1 MPTPMQIPET
11 KPPTELI
18 NGRLVQK
25 NGGEHRHQAL
35 EQRWTS
41 ALDQW
46 CAGCGVACHE
56 WQHEFTAPGYRFA
69 VLVPDVAYQ
78 SAETLKE
85 LGPAASEAPT
95 RAPVV
100 AVEILCVGESE
111 PDLAWKIG
119 AYLAAGT
126 RVVFVVDPPRRAV
139 VAHAPDGVTRFGPG
153 ETVRHAALPEF
164 AFAIDAMFDGLYLG

>member
-1 MPTPMQIPET
+1 MQIPET

-25 NGGEHRHQAL
+25 KGGEHRHQAL

-41 ALDQW
+41 ALGQW
-46 CAGCGVACHE
+46 CAGCGVACHD
-56 WQHEFTAPGYRFA
+56 WQHEFAAPGQRFA
-69 VLVPDVAYQ
+69 VLVPDIAYQ
-78 SAETLKE
+78 SAEALKE

-100 AVEILCVGESE
+100 AVEILCIGESE

-119 AYLAAGT
+119 AYLASGT
-126 RVVFVVDPPRRAV
+126 RVVTPRCRSSRSRSTPCSTDSTLAEARA
-139 VAHAPDGVTRFGPG
+139 AGL
-153 ETVRHAALPEF
+153 ALLRELW
-164 AFAIDAMFDGLYLG
+164 A